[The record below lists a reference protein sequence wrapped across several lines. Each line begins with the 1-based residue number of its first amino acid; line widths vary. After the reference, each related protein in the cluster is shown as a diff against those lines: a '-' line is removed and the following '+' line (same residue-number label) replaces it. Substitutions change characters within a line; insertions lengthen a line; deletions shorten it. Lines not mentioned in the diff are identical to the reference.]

1 MINNNKNG
9 AEETFGGDGYV
20 YDLCGG
26 NSFMGV
32 YTH

>member
-9 AEETFGGDGYV
+9 AEETFGV
-20 YDLCGG
+20 MAM
-26 NSFMGV
+26 SMTFVVVTVSWV